1 MNRLTLG
8 IVVVL
13 FSMGC
18 ISLTPDEKQ
27 VRESIIDKGYSLAN
41 PPKGFVT
48 PVSANKAAG
57 LNALLGIGNF
67 YLANHDAGA
76 MQWALGVGNLL
87 LWPFSPIW
95 AIYQGYADAETVNTR
110 ELVRYWEKHPEVRR
124 TRAPNE
130 SGSSLPKPPSP
141 PPSRPY
147 DFETVAPYSNG
158 TAKFLVTILDENR
171 TDLKVHEEISPKLQK
186 MVYDQFT
193 AEMSNESNVRVL
205 VVPDFKDRKISYTV
219 TAFLANPIEDE
230 WSYKYT
236 AATKRGYI
244 RLRDRG
250 DVYRDWA
257 IKNIAKIVGDKNVII
272 DSDSDTI
279 PPGAKFQLLDD
290 ELKDGFRTIT
300 FEAVE

>member
-1 MNRLTLG
+1 MNRLTVG
-8 IVVVL
+8 IVAML

-27 VRESIIDKGYSLAN
+27 TLESIIDNGYSLAN
-41 PPKGFVT
+41 PPKGYVP
-48 PVSANKAAG
+48 PVGPGKAAG
-57 LNALLGIGNF
+57 FNALLGIGNF

-95 AIYQGYADAETVNTR
+95 AIYQGYADAETLNER
-110 ELVRYWEKHPEVRR
+110 ELVRYWKRHPEAHGKRV
-124 TRAPNE
+124 PNDGGA
-130 SGSSLPKPPSP
+130 SALPPS
-141 PPSRPY
+141 PSRPY

-158 TAKFLVTILDENR
+158 TAKFLVTILDENW
-171 TDLKVHEEISPKLQK
+171 TSLKVHEEISPRLQK
-186 MVYDQFT
+186 IVRDLFMV
-193 AEMSNESNVRVL
+193 EMSNENNVRVL
-205 VVPDFKDRKISYTV
+205 VVPEFKDRKIAYTV

-236 AATKRGYI
+236 AATRRGFI

-272 DSDSDTI
+272 DGDSDTI
-279 PPGAKFQLLDD
+279 PPGAKFRLLD
-290 ELKDGFRTIT
+290 EESREGFRTIT